1 MKKILS
7 LILATLMV
15 LTAVAALAA
24 PSKTAADMAFV
35 IRTVCEH
42 GEGVVIRIIDPT
54 ELSDKIIADAVTAE
68 KAADLFDDAT
78 KAALGEDAY
87 ELNELWPIDVFGY
100 EVGVHGTV
108 KAYFQFPTA
117 YTAEQPLTVVLGHF
131 NGEELT
137 GNTVLEAKL
146 ADDGSVEV
154 IFPESAIVKMLE
166 DGLTMMYVLNK

>member
-24 PSKTAADMAFV
+24 PSKTAADMAYV
-35 IRTVCEH
+35 VSTVCEH
-42 GEGVVIRIIDPT
+42 GEGVEIRIIDPA
-54 ELSDKIIADAVTAE
+54 ELSDKIIADAVVVE
-68 KAADLFDDAT
+68 NPVDLFDEAT
-78 KAALGEDAY
+78 KTALGEEAV
-87 ELNELWPIDVFGY
+87 EMNELWPIDVFGY

-117 YTAEQPLTVVLGHF
+117 YTAEQTLTAVLGHF

-146 ADDGSVEV
+146 AEDGTVEV
-154 IFPESAIVKMLE
+154 IFPEDAIVKMLE
-166 DGLTMMYVLNK
+166 DGLTMMYMLNK